1 MRKPAHLLAASLIIF
16 AAVYALNQFW
26 PLTISLLIVT
36 LAILGLCLGK
46 FFAIALEAKQKNPDE
61 SIFKGLKF

>member
-1 MRKPAHLLAASLIIF
+1 MRKPAHLIAASLIIF

-46 FFAIALEAKQKNPDE
+46 FFAIA
-61 SIFKGLKF
+61 F

>member
-1 MRKPAHLLAASLIIF
+1 M
-16 AAVYALNQFW
+16 
-26 PLTISLLIVT
+26 IVT

-46 FFAIALEAKQKNPDE
+46 FFAIALEVKQKNPDT